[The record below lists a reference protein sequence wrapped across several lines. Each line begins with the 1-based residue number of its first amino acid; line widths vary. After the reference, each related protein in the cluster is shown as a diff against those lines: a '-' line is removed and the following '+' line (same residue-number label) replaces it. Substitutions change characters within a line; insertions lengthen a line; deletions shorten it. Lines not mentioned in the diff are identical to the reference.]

1 MSNANTVTALLTA
14 EGFAP
19 RLGFG
24 GFAAAVQLAE
34 AISQTI
40 GAPIRR
46 AQFVADAAAEL
57 ARLDYQPFEGLED
70 KAESLAE
77 TAEVQ
82 RSTPCGST
90 ELWGSLLQLVDT
102 A

>member
-1 MSNANTVTALLTA
+1 MIDTVTALLTA

-24 GFAAAVQLAE
+24 GFAAAVRLAE
-34 AISQTI
+34 AVSQTI
-40 GAPIRR
+40 GSPIRR

-77 TAEVQ
+77 TAEAQ
-82 RSTPCGST
+82 RPTPCGST
-90 ELWGSLLQLVDT
+90 ELWGSLLQWVEP

>member
-1 MSNANTVTALLTA
+1 MSNANTVTSLLTA

-19 RLGFG
+19 RLTFG
-24 GFAAAVQLAE
+24 GFAAAVRLAE
-34 AISQTI
+34 AVSQTI

-77 TAEVQ
+77 TAEAQ
-82 RSTPCGST
+82 RPTPCGST
-90 ELWGSLLQLVDT
+90 ELWGSLLQWVEP